1 MSVETS
7 TITTQKH
14 YPPMISDDDEI
25 YYPST
30 VENYMP
36 ENNIHFVLIANLAV
50 MLQAF
55 LQRARGNYVFGDIM
69 FYYEEGNPRKFI
81 APDLMV
87 CLNKEKEPSTGV
99 YKLWEERHVPQVVIE
114 IASESTWLKDVS
126 TKLAI
131 YQKLGVKEYYVFDI
145 ERTFLPQALL
155 AYRLIEG
162 ELVKV
167 EIIDKRI
174 LSESLGLEC
183 VDTGETLRFFNPET
197 NEFLMTTEE
206 IQAENEKLKAELA
219 RLKAEK

>member
-14 YPPMISDDDEI
+14 YPLPVADDEEI

-30 VENYMP
+30 ISNYMP
-36 ENNIHFVLIANLAV
+36 ENNFHFVLIANLAV
-50 MLQAF
+50 MLQTF

-69 FYYEEGNPRKFI
+69 FYYEKGNPRKFI

-87 CLNKEKEPSTGV
+87 CLDKEKEPSKGV
-99 YKLWEERHVPQVVIE
+99 YKLWEEQHVPQIVIE
-114 IASESTWLKDVS
+114 IASETTWLKDVS

-145 ERTFLPQALL
+145 ERAFLPKALL

-162 ELVKV
+162 ELVEV
-167 EIIDKRI
+167 EIRGKQI
-174 LSESLGLEC
+174 LSESLGLEL
-183 VDTGETLRFFNPET
+183 VDTGETLRLFNPQT
-197 NEFLMTTEE
+197 GEFLMTMEE
-206 IQAENEKLKAELA
+206 TQAENEKLKAELA
-219 RLKAEK
+219 KLKK